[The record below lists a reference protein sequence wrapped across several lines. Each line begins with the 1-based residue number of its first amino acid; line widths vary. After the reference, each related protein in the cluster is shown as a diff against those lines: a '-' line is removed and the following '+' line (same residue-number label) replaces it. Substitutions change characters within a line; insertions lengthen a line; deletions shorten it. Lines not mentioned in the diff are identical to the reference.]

1 MRTLLQSTLLSESY
15 WHSCFNGTTGEFAN
29 DHDTWLCRPVC
40 HLTPAPFDI
49 EITSFGKI
57 EEAWK
62 RVIKSDVKYC
72 FVLDLKTLKS

>member
-1 MRTLLQSTLLSESY
+1 MITTHGFAVQSATS
-15 WHSCFNGTTGEFAN
+15 
-29 DHDTWLCRPVC
+29 V
-40 HLTPAPFDI
+40 PAPFDI

>member
-1 MRTLLQSTLLSESY
+1 MEQQGSSPMITTHGFAVQSATS
-15 WHSCFNGTTGEFAN
+15 
-29 DHDTWLCRPVC
+29 P
-40 HLTPAPFDI
+40 PAPFDI